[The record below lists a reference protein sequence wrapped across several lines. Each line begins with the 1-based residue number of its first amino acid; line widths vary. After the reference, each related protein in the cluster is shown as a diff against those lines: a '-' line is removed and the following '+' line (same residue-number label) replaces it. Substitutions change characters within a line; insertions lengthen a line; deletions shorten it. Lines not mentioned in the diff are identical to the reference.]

1 MADNTSTS
9 SLSSR
14 SNVSLGGRPPAEV
27 WKHFIK
33 GDEIGP
39 GKYTAA
45 CSYCNEFF
53 SLGMPYKMK
62 SHLSNHCPTCPRE
75 VRRFYLNKIS
85 TLNKP
90 TNKKELNNLDTTQ
103 MTLSKFYENIVI

>member
-45 CSYCNEFF
+45 C
-53 SLGMPYKMK
+53 
-62 SHLSNHCPTCPRE
+62 
-75 VRRFYLNKIS
+75 
-85 TLNKP
+85 
-90 TNKKELNNLDTTQ
+90 
-103 MTLSKFYENIVI
+103 